1 MQTQEITIQC
11 PYAGIEEIEKTTG
24 IRADKMLGMLVQQ
37 LGDEYAYRHQP
48 GLCDPNAHE
57 PQSPTLLEQLIV
69 LIDEGHR
76 KSKDKIIDAL
86 EHEPI
91 DTVNSYREGIR
102 ILEHVSKLLKGML
115 AFEKSEVDS
124 INALDEDEDA
134 PRMVEATLPR
144 CA

>member
-1 MQTQEITIQC
+1 MQTQDITIQC
-11 PYAGIEEIEKTTG
+11 PYTGIEEIEETTG

-48 GLCDPNAHE
+48 GLCDPNAPE

-91 DTVNSYREGIR
+91 DTVNSYREDIK
-102 ILEHVSKLLKGML
+102 ILEHVTKLLKAML
-115 AFEKSEVDS
+115 AWEKSEIDS
-124 INALDEDEDA
+124 INALDEDEGALPKSGPTA
-134 PRMVEATLPR
+134 PS
-144 CA
+144 C